1 MQKTKAQKEIWVF
14 QKMDRL
20 RLKISWRLKEMGIKM
35 NQKGVCWVRQNILI
49 LIYFWHM
56 HLKKK

>member
-1 MQKTKAQKEIWVF
+1 MQKTQAQKEISVF
-14 QKMDRL
+14 QKMDWL
-20 RLKISWRLKEMGIKM
+20 HLKISWRLKEMGIQM

-56 HLKKK
+56 HFKKK